1 MLNLMETSIT
11 KLLAKP
17 MKEKDKERAREK
29 EVAIYKKIVSPEA
42 LVNWEGWKISLLK
55 GMYAAKLP
63 TLIQVI

>member
-42 LVNWEGWKISLLK
+42 LVNWEG
-55 GMYAAKLP
+55 
-63 TLIQVI
+63 